1 MSMFTLLVIICVGL
15 SSAKKIKEATVENC
29 EGKYIILLLLN
40 GETRS
45 RVINPCVKKKITVRY
60 GFGVDS

>member
-29 EGKYIILLLLN
+29 EGKYIILLLFVKW
-40 GETRS
+40 ETRS
-45 RVINPCVKKKITVRY
+45 RVINVCVKKKLR
-60 GFGVDS
+60 